1 MEQPWS
7 PNPVGGHI
15 IVSASSSIWQDE
27 LHLNQATAQPGS
39 KNPINAM
46 TDNDGNYG
54 NVFNPSISFWHKES
68 IGAQT
73 TMKLDSSASVE
84 LFPSPIGERLLHTA
98 LINNLPSTPIWDQA
112 TAQPTVE
119 PSSANQHHCNEPSNT
134 ISPQHGAPVEN
145 NDRDVGFSSGIQQ
158 WDLDSTAVTKQQL
171 YLVEKMHVY
180 PRIGAEVSLAP
191 VQ

>member
-1 MEQPWS
+1 
-7 PNPVGGHI
+7 
-15 IVSASSSIWQDE
+15 

-98 LINNLPSTPIWDQA
+98 LINNLPSTPI
-112 TAQPTVE
+112 
-119 PSSANQHHCNEPSNT
+119 
-134 ISPQHGAPVEN
+134 
-145 NDRDVGFSSGIQQ
+145 
-158 WDLDSTAVTKQQL
+158 
-171 YLVEKMHVY
+171 
-180 PRIGAEVSLAP
+180 
-191 VQ
+191 